1 MVRILKYVSVSAA
14 VLALGAPGVAGS
26 AEGTVTRDLGWRG
39 GDQFG
44 VAMSAKTTFTQGPT
58 ARITV
63 TGPKEIVDRIVV
75 DNGIVKLDG
84 NWWKWNRGLY
94 PQVTIV
100 ASAPHVQRFSAAASA
115 RIDVGTVQEPSLTL
129 KSSSSGS
136 IRGTAQAQS
145 VTLQA
150 SSSGSIQGM
159 VRTQA
164 LRAEASSSGTVKAGG
179 SADKA
184 DVEASSSGDVDLR
197 DLALQH
203 AVVRA
208 ASSGDVVL
216 SPSGSVDARAS
227 SSGSVRLLQRPAQLN
242 SSTSSSGSVRVG

>member
-1 MVRILKYVSVSAA
+1 MVRILKYLGVSAA

-26 AEGTVTRDLGWRG
+26 AEGVVTRDLGWRG

-44 VAMSAKTTFTQGPT
+44 VAMAARTTFTQGPT

-75 DNGIVKLDG
+75 DNGVVKLDSNG
-84 NWWKWNRGLY
+84 WWTWNRHY

-100 ASAPHVQRFSAAASA
+100 ASAPHVQRISAAASA
-115 RIDVGTVQEPSLTL
+115 RIDVGTLQETSMTL

-136 IRGTAQAQS
+136 IRGSVQAQS
-145 VTLQA
+145 VSLQA
-150 SSSGSIQGM
+150 NSSGSIQGT

-164 LRAEASSSGTVKAGG
+164 LRAEASSSGTVRAGG

-184 DVEASSSGDVDLR
+184 DVEVSSSGDVDLR
-197 DLALQH
+197 DLTVNH

-208 ASSGDVVL
+208 SSSGDVVV
-216 SPSGSVDARAS
+216 SPSASADARAS

-242 SSTSSSGSVRVG
+242 SSTSSSGSIRVG